1 MSNYALNYA
10 LILPKKSLLQVFYAH
25 FLLKKRR
32 QKRKKIIAYT
42 KSSHFIQNFMP
53 QYSSCLSTFIKNT

>member
-10 LILPKKSLLQVFYAH
+10 LILPKNSLLQAFYVQ
-25 FLLKKRR
+25 FLLKKED
-32 QKRKKIIAYT
+32 KKKKNNYLYT

-53 QYSSCLSTFIKNT
+53 

>member
-10 LILPKKSLLQVFYAH
+10 LILPKKSLLQAFYVH
-25 FLLKKRR
+25 FLIKRRR
-32 QKRKKIIAYT
+32 QKKKENNYLYT

-53 QYSSCLSTFIKNT
+53 Q